1 MQSIAKV
8 GSPFLYWPNFCRNF
22 NTSLSFW
29 PISSGISQTRQIQY
43 LSHKKTS
50 EEIYIPQSFTFLSK
64 AFYKRLATD
73 VMQGPTILLRYNL
86 TSHIER
92 LKRFIHLGHSL
103 KTSGIQSPWSDWHYV
118 SSRQSRT
125 LYLCTTQSGIWKAG
139 LKYFFLLVLQI
150 WMGHYNNVRLKCNHH
165 WGRLINWHPQF

>member
-8 GSPFLYWPNFCRNF
+8 GSPFCSDQIFVGILTPHHWLLGQ
-22 NTSLSFW
+22 LSQEYHITYRANPVFFL
-29 PISSGISQTRQIQY
+29 TN
-43 LSHKKTS
+43 KTS
-50 EEIYIPQSFTFLSK
+50 EEIHIPQSFTFLSK

-73 VMQGPTILLRYNL
+73 VMQATTILLRYNL

-118 SSRQSRT
+118 GSYQSRT
-125 LYLCTTQSGIWKAG
+125 LYLCITHSGI
-139 LKYFFLLVLQI
+139 
-150 WMGHYNNVRLKCNHH
+150 
-165 WGRLINWHPQF
+165 